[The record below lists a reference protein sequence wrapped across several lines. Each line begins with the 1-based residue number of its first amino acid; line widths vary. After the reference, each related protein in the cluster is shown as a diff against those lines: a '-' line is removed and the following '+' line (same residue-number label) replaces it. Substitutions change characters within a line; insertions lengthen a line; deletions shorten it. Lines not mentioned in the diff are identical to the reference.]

1 MHVNENS
8 LKARSARSSIFL
20 IRTGIAKLKEYQAR
34 IEEPESLE
42 RLVIEADQL
51 SSNLKRLE
59 SLITDDAPTPKQP
72 APVEETLDVH
82 AIGFLAHM
90 TAQGKLCSACG
101 QVKIK
106 GNTP

>member
-1 MHVNENS
+1 MSVKENS

-20 IRTGIAKLKEYQAR
+20 IKTGIAKLKEYQAR

-59 SLITDDAPTPKQP
+59 SLITDEKPAPKQP
-72 APVEETLDVH
+72 APVDEILDVH
-82 AIGFLAHM
+82 AIGFLAQM
-90 TAQGKLCSACG
+90 AAQGKLCGDCG

>member
-1 MHVNENS
+1 MQMNENS

-20 IRTGIAKLKEYQAR
+20 IKTGIAKLKEYQAR

-59 SLITDDAPTPKQP
+59 SLITEDAPTPKQP
-72 APVEETLDVH
+72 AQVEEALDVH
-82 AIGFLAHM
+82 AIGFLAEM
-90 TAQGKLCSACG
+90 TAQGKLCSTCG
-101 QVKIK
+101 QVELK
-106 GNTP
+106 GTTD

>member
-1 MHVNENS
+1 MNENS

-59 SLITDDAPTPKQP
+59 TLITDEAPAPKQ
-72 APVEETLDVH
+72 APVEEEILDVH
-82 AIGFLAHM
+82 AIGFLAQM
-90 TAQGKLCSACG
+90 AAQGKLCGECG

-106 GNTP
+106 GNTN

>member
-1 MHVNENS
+1 MLVNENS

-20 IRTGIAKLKEYQAR
+20 IRTGIAKLKEYQDR
-34 IEEPESLE
+34 IEEMESLE

-59 SLITDDAPTPKQP
+59 SLITDAPAPKQ
-72 APVEETLDVH
+72 APVEEDILDVH
-82 AIGFLAHM
+82 AIGFFAQM
-90 TAQGKLCSACG
+90 AAQGKLCSVCG

-106 GNTP
+106 GTTD

>member
-1 MHVNENS
+1 VNENS

-20 IRTGIAKLKEYQAR
+20 IKTGIAKLREYQAR

-59 SLITDDAPTPKQP
+59 SLITDDTPAPIQPTP
-72 APVEETLDVH
+72 VEKTLDVH
-82 AIGFLAHM
+82 AIGFLAQM
-90 TAQGKLCSACG
+90 AAQGKLCSVCG
-101 QVKIK
+101 QVKLK
-106 GNTP
+106 GPTD